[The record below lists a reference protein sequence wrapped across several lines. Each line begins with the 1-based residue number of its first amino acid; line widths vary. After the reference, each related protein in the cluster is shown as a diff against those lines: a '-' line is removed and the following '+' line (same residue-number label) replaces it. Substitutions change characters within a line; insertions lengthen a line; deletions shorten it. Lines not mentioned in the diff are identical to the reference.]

1 MSKETTRRRESHFY
15 GPKVYVCKGYSGSL
29 WHMTGGFR
37 RPSLTQTFC
46 GKAVKGGVHDP
57 RNVVPREGG
66 TNPVNY
72 CMTCMGLLENEAL
85 DQLIHFAPINFGP
98 NGTFANTSIVPVL
111 KRRQPLLLGPKK
123 VSKPVPYSEQED
135 PDKWSTDEK

>member
-15 GPKVYVCKGYSGSL
+15 GPKVYLCKGYSGSL
-29 WHMTGGFR
+29 WHCTGGFR
-37 RPSLTQTFC
+37 QPAKTQTFC
-46 GKAVKGGVHDP
+46 GRAIKGGVHDP

-72 CMTCMGLLENEAL
+72 CMSCLGLLESEAL
-85 DQLIHFAPINFGP
+85 DQLIYFAPINFGP
-98 NGTFANTSIVPVL
+98 NGTFAQTSIVPVL

-123 VSKPVPYSEQED
+123 SIKPVDKADLED
-135 PDKWSTDEK
+135 PDAWSTDGK